1 LIYIKAYQNI
11 PGALF
16 RNTYSALVRTLRS
29 EAMMTTV
36 TTLDQLAYGR
46 RAVVV
51 RIGGERALRRRLLD
65 MGLVTGE
72 TVTLTA
78 VAPLG
83 DPIELTVK
91 GYRLSLRKA
100 EARLVVVEPA

>member
-1 LIYIKAYQNI
+1 
-11 PGALF
+11 
-16 RNTYSALVRTLRS
+16 
-29 EAMMTTV
+29 MTTAAPE
-36 TTLDQLAYGR
+36 TTLDQLARGR

-51 RIGGERALRRRLLD
+51 RIAGARDLRRRLLD

-83 DPIELTVK
+83 DPIELSVK

-100 EARLVVVEPA
+100 EARLVVVEPV

>member
-1 LIYIKAYQNI
+1 
-11 PGALF
+11 
-16 RNTYSALVRTLRS
+16 
-29 EAMMTTV
+29 MTTASPE
-36 TTLDQLAYGR
+36 TTLAQLTRGQ
-46 RAVVV
+46 RAVIV

-72 TVTLTA
+72 TVTLSA

-91 GYRLSLRKA
+91 GYRLSIRKE
-100 EARLVVVEPA
+100 EARLVIVEPA

>member
-1 LIYIKAYQNI
+1 MSVA
-11 PGALF
+11 G
-16 RNTYSALVRTLRS
+16 T
-29 EAMMTTV
+29 E
-36 TTLDQLAYGR
+36 TTLSQLTRGQ
-46 RAVVV
+46 RATIV

-91 GYRLSLRKA
+91 GYRLSLRKD